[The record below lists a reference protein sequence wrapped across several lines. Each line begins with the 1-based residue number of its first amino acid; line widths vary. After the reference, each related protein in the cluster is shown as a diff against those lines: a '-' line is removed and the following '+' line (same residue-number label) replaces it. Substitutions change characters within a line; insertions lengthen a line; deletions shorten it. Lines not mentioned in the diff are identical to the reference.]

1 MFMLP
6 LAAFIIT
13 APINTG
19 TAVTVV
25 YGTIAPLCSVEIALP
40 SALVD
45 LDVRGAQ
52 SVTAIVY
59 HCNNLNGF
67 RRQVTS
73 LNEGAL
79 VRGGQRVTYS
89 VSQNGESA
97 IAIPPT
103 ILSSPFFTNV
113 SSDAA
118 ITGTSGMLSVSVP
131 NRPAQLLAG
140 DYTDTI
146 TIEITPN

>member
-1 MFMLP
+1 MLF
-6 LAAFIIT
+6 LMLSAYIIT
-13 APINTG
+13 APVSSG
-19 TAVTVV
+19 TSVMII
-25 YGTIAPLCSVEIALP
+25 YGTIAPLCAVEVALP

-45 LDVRGAQ
+45 LDARGTQ
-52 SVTAIVY
+52 PVTAIVY
-59 HCNNLNGF
+59 HCNNVNGF

-79 VRGGQRVTYS
+79 VWGGQRVTYS
-89 VSQNGESA
+89 VSQDGESA

-131 NRPAQLLAG
+131 DRPAQLLAG